1 MTKLNYSPVGSIPD
15 TRGADEGSWVC
26 RDRLPEGVTLVTGIA
41 GAPCSKK
48 MLETVA
54 LDLYAEY
61 AETGEVE
68 GEQAREGA
76 ILYVQLEGS
85 EQKMSRRLRSAFED
99 DAPESAL
106 AGVWPGKM
114 SMEMAEAVGES
125 AEDAEC
131 GIVVIDGAH
140 VGCEGRQK
148 LSTVLAEL
156 NRKGKGAG
164 CAIIVLMPLTKRN
177 MFCVKDPA
185 TGIWGACEAI
195 WEIYADSAGAV
206 KCFCT
211 TKSGGAAAFELKTTR
226 SVRRRGSARQA
237 PTIPESIEE
246 VADDDAVIEKSEE
259 VQEEG
264 HSGFSWEEGV
274 E

>member
-85 EQKMSRRLRSAFED
+85 EQKCRVVFAQRLRMMLLRVPWLVFG
-99 DAPESAL
+99 L
-106 AGVWPGKM
+106 
-114 SMEMAEAVGES
+114 
-125 AEDAEC
+125 
-131 GIVVIDGAH
+131 
-140 VGCEGRQK
+140 
-148 LSTVLAEL
+148 
-156 NRKGKGAG
+156 
-164 CAIIVLMPLTKRN
+164 
-177 MFCVKDPA
+177 
-185 TGIWGACEAI
+185 
-195 WEIYADSAGAV
+195 
-206 KCFCT
+206 
-211 TKSGGAAAFELKTTR
+211 
-226 SVRRRGSARQA
+226 VR
-237 PTIPESIEE
+237 
-246 VADDDAVIEKSEE
+246 
-259 VQEEG
+259 
-264 HSGFSWEEGV
+264 
-274 E
+274 